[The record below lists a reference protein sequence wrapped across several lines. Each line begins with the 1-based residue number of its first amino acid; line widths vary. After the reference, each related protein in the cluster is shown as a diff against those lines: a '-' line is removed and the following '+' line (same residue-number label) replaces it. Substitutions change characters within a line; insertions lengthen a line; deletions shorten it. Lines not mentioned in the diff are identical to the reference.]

1 MNIRALVNTKI
12 DMESSIG
19 GFIRSLQNKASEEDF
34 SRMINN

>member
-1 MNIRALVNTKI
+1 MNIRALLTTKI

-19 GFIRSLQNKASEEDF
+19 GFIRSLQNKASEKDF